1 MQINIRTSE
10 KNQEVVRKLTQKLP
24 QGAKENVIARIA
36 LGYSLQTGK
45 KFSVNDFSIYDS
57 KGKEYKDHIL
67 FDEKYRDFYIALI
80 SQYYGIYKTDDNI
93 PKYIKLHID
102 HGLEAMYR
110 IFQSNLNY
118 TFIDFLSEYIERGTL
133 MLNDLNVSLDPVK
146 NTHQT
151 IDKSYYSNPV
161 KIEVGKSLE
170 ENVPIYLS
178 LNDTE
183 LYNNCHIAIAGNSG
197 TGKTQFALEFLTQ
210 LHEQSNGHV
219 NFIYLD
225 FKGLKQEDVS
235 KAKPFFEK
243 TKTDFIDVPQDPFPV
258 NPLTFIDNV
267 NEVNKNMGIDK
278 FVDIVCKYSNLGVK
292 QKGKLREAVVEA
304 FLEQR
309 GGLYP
314 TLKLINTKLQELTGD
329 KKDSLTEIMDDLGGR
344 YEIFLDDPKNQSNF
358 LNKNVY
364 LSLSG
369 DLPMSVRFTSLFLII
384 NYIYNVFMNM
394 DNTPVEDHTKALRYV
409 ILIDEAHV
417 LFKEKKYQDILE
429 KLLREIRS
437 KGVSIIL
444 LSQGIGEY
452 NQPDFDFSS
461 MCEIAFLLDIKD
473 KNLKSIE
480 KFLGISGNI
489 TNKVARSMEKIEK
502 GQALSNIKEFEKGQL
517 FTLKQYKDRENG
529 LRKL

>member
-1 MQINIRTSE
+1 M
-10 KNQEVVRKLTQKLP
+10 
-24 QGAKENVIARIA
+24 
-36 LGYSLQTGK
+36 
-45 KFSVNDFSIYDS
+45 
-57 KGKEYKDHIL
+57 
-67 FDEKYRDFYIALI
+67 
-80 SQYYGIYKTDDNI
+80 
-93 PKYIKLHID
+93 
-102 HGLEAMYR
+102 
-110 IFQSNLNY
+110 
-118 TFIDFLSEYIERGTL
+118 
-133 MLNDLNVSLDPVK
+133 
-146 NTHQT
+146 
-151 IDKSYYSNPV
+151 
-161 KIEVGKSLE
+161 
-170 ENVPIYLS
+170 
-178 LNDTE
+178 
-183 LYNNCHIAIAGNSG
+183 
-197 TGKTQFALEFLTQ
+197 
-210 LHEQSNGHV
+210 
-219 NFIYLD
+219 
-225 FKGLKQEDVS
+225 
-235 KAKPFFEK
+235 
-243 TKTDFIDVPQDPFPV
+243 
-258 NPLTFIDNV
+258 
-267 NEVNKNMGIDK
+267 
-278 FVDIVCKYSNLGVK
+278 
-292 QKGKLREAVVEA
+292 
-304 FLEQR
+304 
-309 GGLYP
+309 
-314 TLKLINTKLQELTGD
+314 
-329 KKDSLTEIMDDLGGR
+329 TEIMDDLGGR

-517 FTLKQYKDRENG
+517 FTLKQYKERENG